1 MSEPVETTAPILPDR
16 VEWRG
21 PGGYVIVLDEDG
33 VNLRPGKTA
42 LEAVELDRLLAI
54 IDAARTAQRL
64 GAVATPRA
72 PGREPWAQ
80 HRRDRLARD
89 AVRAVR
95 ARLCEACYETVARVA
110 SEVWAAM
117 DQSGDRF
124 ELAAVEGLDVDE
136 HRAVTVDA

>member
-33 VNLRPGKTA
+33 VNLHPSELA
-42 LEAVELDRLLAI
+42 LESAELDRLLAI

-72 PGREPWAQ
+72 PEREPWAR
-80 HRRDRLARD
+80 HRLDILAHD
-89 AVRAVR
+89 VVRAVEKE
-95 ARLCEACYETVARVA
+95 L
-110 SEVWAAM
+110 
-117 DQSGDRF
+117 DRGPF
-124 ELAAVEGLDVDE
+124 
-136 HRAVTVDA
+136 